1 MDIEEVKKSFEKEIV
16 RAYKQDRYNRIN
28 LNEEDPY
35 TLLFTG
41 KFIALA
47 SLYIKLFTL
56 ESYESLMQ
64 EHFPGVDHRH
74 ITVSLRRPS
83 DAGTNN

>member
-1 MDIEEVKKSFEKEIV
+1 MDIEEIRKSFEREIV
-16 RAYKQDRYNRIN
+16 KAYKQDRYNRIN
-28 LNEEDPY
+28 LDEGDPY
-35 TLLFTG
+35 SLLSSG

-74 ITVSLRRPS
+74 ITVGLRRPP

>member
-1 MDIEEVKKSFEKEIV
+1 MDIEEIRKSFEREIV

-64 EHFPGVDHRH
+64 EHFPGVDHRN
-74 ITVSLRRPS
+74 ITVSFKE
-83 DAGTNN
+83 TT